1 MAAMATQL
9 GVPTG
14 TMGVP
19 ASAIV
24 GGAIGGLG
32 QQFNERWQQT
42 LLALHDWA
50 NVLCV
55 ASANPELTAAAAKQ
69 SGGVINGWLVGWQL
83 CGLSTEFAHHSSVLA

>member
-1 MAAMATQL
+1 MSSLSFSAPPNNASQMDLASMAAMATQL

-32 QQFNERWQQT
+32 QQFNERW
-42 LLALHDWA
+42 
-50 NVLCV
+50 
-55 ASANPELTAAAAKQ
+55 
-69 SGGVINGWLVGWQL
+69 
-83 CGLSTEFAHHSSVLA
+83 